1 MFTKESDF
9 DFLCVSGRRRGRR
22 GERWG
27 REKKHIV
34 CDQRCVFHTNTGQT
48 NTRIKRKAGFKWR
61 WCIRVEVTG
70 GAAVFLSV
78 YLCLTSKGEVNSR
91 VWPLLSAYS
100 CFLIISVLFGLNVFS
115 VWWPEAKLIKEKER
129 VKSQGKEWQT
139 EWVIAHVVSLSLS
152 LLSLNQELNVD
163 SVPSFS
169 CFHFIPWRETE
180 FLTRVSLPGWWLGWT
195 HNRDR

>member
-48 NTRIKRKAGFKWR
+48 NTRIKRKGGFKWR

-70 GAAVFLSV
+70 GAVFLSV

-139 EWVIAHVVSLSLS
+139 EWVIAHVVSLSSLS
-152 LLSLNQELNVD
+152 LFSLSTKNWMLILFLPFHASISFPGERLN
-163 SVPSFS
+163 
-169 CFHFIPWRETE
+169 
-180 FLTRVSLPGWWLGWT
+180 SLLESLS
-195 HNRDR
+195 RDDD